1 MPFLIDPLFILF
13 CGILTVIG
21 MIVVLRVNAFL
32 SLLAAAFLVS
42 FMTPIESGNWG
53 DKVLRVANGFGT
65 MAAKIGILIAMGSVI
80 GKCMIDSG
88 SADRI
93 IKSLRTLFGER
104 LLPASMLSGGFILSV
119 PVFYEATF
127 YLMVPIAKSVYRAT
141 KKNYL
146 LYLMAIGLGA
156 TMSHTLVP
164 PTPGP
169 VAAAMTLNV
178 PIGTMMLVGALVG
191 ILTAPFALGIASVMN
206 RLLPNPEIHLDEDLT
221 AEPQA
226 KQPMPA
232 TFLAYAPILVP
243 VVLIA
248 AGTIYDMFDKGR
260 YIEESLREFS
270 KIVKTLELAETT
282 LPISKA
288 LEEKDYRLVSS
299 ELKNLDSEMFK
310 SLSNSER
317 QAMAAQ
323 MQSIANEIK
332 KLNQKTFY
340 EATQRLSDAF
350 KNGDAEQCKSAS
362 DTLADKIDWAASVI
376 EPRNAGSTAA
386 LRNTIHVLGNPQM
399 AMIVAALVAMT
410 VLAHVRS
417 LSFRELERRTE
428 TALLDAGLII
438 LIVSAGGAFGEM
450 LRAANVGDAVKDL
463 FQAEAGLTGALLL
476 CVAFGITAMI
486 KTAQGSSTA
495 AMITTAA
502 IFSGIVFAEEAAPLP
517 YNVAYLAV
525 AIGLG
530 SCVTG
535 WMNDGGFWLFCR
547 IGGIKETDAL
557 KTWTVG
563 LVFLGLFG
571 LFVVLVLSQLLPLT

>member
-1 MPFLIDPLFILF
+1 MFDALSNFATDPLFILAI
-13 CGILTVIG
+13 GIATVVG
-21 MIVVLRVNAFL
+21 LIVILRFNAFL

-42 FMTPIESGNWG
+42 FMTPIDSGDWG

-93 IKSLRTLFGER
+93 IRSLRSLFGER
-104 LLPASMLSGGFILSV
+104 LIPASLLSGGFILSI

-169 VAAAMTLNV
+169 VATAMTLNV
-178 PIGTMMLVGALVG
+178 PIGTMMLVGALVCL
-191 ILTAPFALGIASVMN
+191 LTAPFALGIAAVMN
-206 RLLPNPEIHLDEDLT
+206 YLLPNPEIHLDEDLT
-221 AEPQA
+221 TESQTEERLPS
-226 KQPMPA
+226 
-232 TFLAYAPILVP
+232 TFLAYLPILVP

-248 AGTIYDMFDKGR
+248 AGTILDMLEKA
-260 YIEESLREFS
+260 
-270 KIVKTLELAETT
+270 KTVDWQT
-282 LPISKA
+282 
-288 LEEKDYRLVSS
+288 
-299 ELKNLDSEMFK
+299 
-310 SLSNSER
+310 
-317 QAMAAQ
+317 
-323 MQSIANEIK
+323 
-332 KLNQKTFY
+332 
-340 EATQRLSDAF
+340 DA
-350 KNGDAEQCKSAS
+350 
-362 DTLADKIDWAASVI
+362 
-376 EPRNAGSTAA
+376 PA

-399 AMIVAALVAMT
+399 AMIVAALVAMA
-410 VLAHVRS
+410 VLFFVRG

-428 TALLDAGLII
+428 SALLDAGLII

-450 LRAANVGDAVKDL
+450 LRSANVGDAVKNL
-463 FQAEAGLTGALLL
+463 FHAEAGLTGAMLL
-476 CVAFGITAMI
+476 CVAFGISAMI

-495 AMITTAA
+495 AMITTAG
-502 IFSGIVFAEEAAPLP
+502 IFAGIVFPESDGMLELP
-517 YNVAYLAV
+517 FNVAYLAI

-563 LVFLGLFG
+563 LVFLGLSG
-571 LFVVLVLSQLLPLT
+571 LLVVLVLSWLLPLTALP